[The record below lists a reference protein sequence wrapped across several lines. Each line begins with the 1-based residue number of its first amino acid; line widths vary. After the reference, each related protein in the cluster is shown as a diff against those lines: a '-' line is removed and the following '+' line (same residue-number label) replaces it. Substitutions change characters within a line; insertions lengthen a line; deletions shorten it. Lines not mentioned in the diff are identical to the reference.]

1 MKHSLLLLL
10 AAVAGLAAAK
20 TDSGPVGPQGAYVE
34 ARSAT
39 VWGGG
44 CHINAEIVTQERRAL
59 VGYAFEGGTFNGT
72 AVAGVNLVVAMEA
85 ELPLSESG
93 PDRAIVWGSGATP
106 EARSAAAAWA
116 LGGLGLESGSYE
128 VLEETV
134 TVDLGALRFSVDG
147 HLLVEGD
154 PVPDAAC
161 CTMPE
166 ARWYGPLDGRVSDS
180 RVGMA
185 ETCRLGRAEGLTPWS
200 STGTNSLQFGRFGS
214 AR

>member
-10 AAVAGLAAAK
+10 AAVAGLAAGK
-20 TDSGPVGPQGAYVE
+20 TDPGPVGPQGAYLE

-72 AVAGVNLVVAMEA
+72 AVAGVNLVAALEA
-85 ELPLSESG
+85 EFPLSEGG
-93 PDRAIVWGSGATP
+93 PDRAIVWVSGATP
-106 EARSAAAAWA
+106 EARSAALAWA
-116 LGGLGLESGSYE
+116 VGGLGLEGGSYE
-128 VLEETV
+128 VVEETV
-134 TVDLGALRFSVDG
+134 TVDLGALRLSVDG

-185 ETCRLGRAEGLTPWS
+185 ETCRLGRADGLTPWS